1 MINGLK
7 YYKLNVKNDSSQNY
21 TYINKILR
29 EDSTGKV
36 FLADFNNQIL
46 QDEYLLY
53 DINAQ
58 VGDTFDVR
66 NEFFFNQSGNQ
77 LRVLDIDT
85 VFIAGKNRKRIELEH
100 SMFTHPDH
108 GNEFW
113 YEGIGSSLGL
123 IYPGAQWFDFSFTL
137 LCFTES
143 NQTTLLSSYYTNC
156 WIDVYTND
164 INLNQS
170 IIIFPNPA
178 NDRINIENNEAST
191 LEIINM
197 QGQIVDTKS
206 LTEKV
211 NNLDLSNL
219 VSGVYTL
226 RIKTDRSIAIRK
238 LIKQ

>member
-1 MINGLK
+1 
-7 YYKLNVKNDSSQNY
+7 
-21 TYINKILR
+21 
-29 EDSTGKV
+29 
-36 FLADFNNQIL
+36 
-46 QDEYLLY
+46 
-53 DINAQ
+53 
-58 VGDTFDVR
+58 
-66 NEFFFNQSGNQ
+66 
-77 LRVLDIDT
+77 
-85 VFIAGKNRKRIELEH
+85 
-100 SMFTHPDH
+100 
-108 GNEFW
+108 
-113 YEGIGSSLGL
+113 LGL

-226 RIKTDRSIAIRK
+226 RIKTDRGIAIRK